1 MAACRWFSTP
11 PTSTRDL
18 HHIETSGPSK
28 LRAVQTV
35 IDPVTQH
42 HVDEM
47 VERLVAEFGDRFE
60 RARIEE
66 LMADSL
72 SQLAGQAQVPDFL
85 PVLTYR
91 FTRER
96 LGSIARTP
104 GTSWDVVFVSLSGG
118 GRGQMAAALTTL
130 LSEGKVTAH
139 AAGTSRHGVLDPTVE
154 AVIRELGV
162 DTSELYVR
170 PVGSDVLAGS
180 DVIVTLG
187 HSVGEVEL
195 PEGAKHEDWRVGNPV
210 GASLEEVRR
219 VRDDIERRVRDL
231 LAELRALPPEEAAE
245 AGVDPDVENGEG

>member
-1 MAACRWFSTP
+1 M
-11 PTSTRDL
+11 
-18 HHIETSGPSK
+18 
-28 LRAVQTV
+28 QTG

-47 VERLVAEFGDRFE
+47 VERLVSEFGDRFE

-72 SQLAGQAQVPDFL
+72 RQLAGPAEVPDFL
-85 PVLTYR
+85 PILAYR

-96 LGSIARTP
+96 LGSIGRVT
-104 GTSWDVVFVSLSGG
+104 GVSWDVVFVSLSGG
-118 GRGQMAAALTTL
+118 GRGQMAAALAAL
-130 LSEGKVTAH
+130 LSEGRVTAH

-162 DTSELYVR
+162 DTSEFYVR
-170 PVGSDVLAGS
+170 PVSSDVLAGS

-195 PEGAKHEDWRVGNPV
+195 PEGTKHEDWRVGNPV

-219 VRDDIERRVRDL
+219 VRDDIERRVREL
-231 LAELRALPPEEAAE
+231 LAELHALPPEEAGE
-245 AGVDPDVENGEG
+245 VGVDPDVENGEG

>member
-1 MAACRWFSTP
+1 M
-11 PTSTRDL
+11 
-18 HHIETSGPSK
+18 
-28 LRAVQTV
+28 QTG

-47 VERLVAEFGDRFE
+47 VERLVGEFGDRFE
-60 RARIEE
+60 RARIED

-72 SQLAGQAQVPDFL
+72 RQLAGPAEVPDFL
-85 PVLTYR
+85 PILAYR

-96 LGSIARTP
+96 LGAIGRVP
-104 GTSWDVVFVSLSGG
+104 GGSWDVVFVSLSGG
-118 GRGQMAAALTTL
+118 GRGQMAAALATL

-170 PVGSDVLAGS
+170 PVSSDVLAGS

-219 VRDDIERRVRDL
+219 VRDDIERRVSATTSSGACATFSPSCAHSRPRRRPR
-231 LAELRALPPEEAAE
+231 RASIPTSRTAKADQPRAQARE
-245 AGVDPDVENGEG
+245 AGR